1 MKIMVKRYD
10 NTKVQ
15 FDWIELNT
23 DKQGFNSLNDTEE
36 SVLNIGNSGVKSPR
50 FNHDIVIEVKTVKE
64 FNKQERDLMAYA
76 KRMFESEDE

>member
-23 DKQGFNSLNDTEE
+23 DKQGFKTLNDTEE
-36 SVLNIGNSGVKSPR
+36 AVLNIGNSGVKSPR
-50 FNHDIVIEVKTVKE
+50 FIHDIVIEVKTAKE
-64 FNKQERDLMAYA
+64 FKKQVADFMAYA

>member
-1 MKIMVKRYD
+1 MKIIVKRYD

-36 SVLNIGNSGVKSPR
+36 AVLNIGNSGVKSPR

-64 FNKQERDLMAYA
+64 FNKQERDFMAYA
-76 KRMFESEDE
+76 KRLFESEDE

>member
-1 MKIMVKRYD
+1 MKIMIKRYD

-23 DKQGFNSLNDTEE
+23 DKQGFNSLNDTGE

-50 FNHDIVIEVKTVKE
+50 FHHDVVIEVKTVKE

-76 KRMFESEDE
+76 KRMFESEAV